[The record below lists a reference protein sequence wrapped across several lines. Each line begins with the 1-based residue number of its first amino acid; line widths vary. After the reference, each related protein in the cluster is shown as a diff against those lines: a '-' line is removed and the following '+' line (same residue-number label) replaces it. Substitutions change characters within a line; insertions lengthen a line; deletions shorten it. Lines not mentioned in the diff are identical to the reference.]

1 MAKFSTNNFKMII
14 HEIEDMEAA
23 DQNIWI
29 PIGILEIMYDDYMGY
44 IDSYFHLNKEKRD
57 IDQLWSYL
65 NSITVNL
72 TYQNKDKVDKGSSFL
87 RPDPLRGWT
96 WV

>member
-1 MAKFSTNNFKMII
+1 MII

-44 IDSYFHLNKEKRD
+44 IDNYFHQNKEKRD
-57 IDQLWSYL
+57 INQLWSYL
-65 NSITVNL
+65 NSITVNW
-72 TYQNKDKVDKGSSFL
+72 TYQNKDKVDKGFAFL
-87 RPDPLRGWT
+87 TPDPLRG
-96 WV
+96 